1 MSTEPPSYEL
11 VRPLSGTIKTLIAQ
25 WPQLQLRNDVLYRVW
40 LNTESGQVERW
51 QLIPPPNR
59 RNNLIQLSHTGMTGG
74 HLGLRRTSAQLRKRV
89 YWPSW
94 KDDVQREINRC
105 TACSRYRREKPPRQ
119 GLLQDMRIGEPMDR
133 VGIDITGPHPAS
145 NSGFKYILTVIDH
158 FSRWAEAFP
167 IRNQEAVT
175 VARVLCDQFISR
187 FGCPRQILSD
197 QGPCFESRLFQ
208 DLCRQLQIDKI
219 RTSPYKPSTNGMVE
233 RFHKTLNSMLGKV
246 VSARQKDWDVC
257 LPGVMAAYRATPH
270 SSTGFSPN
278 LLFTGRET
286 IAPIDL
292 VLGDNLQIDPAVRN
306 VNEFVDNLLCRLQ
319 DTYVLVRSHTLQS
332 AQFRTARYN
341 LRARPVSFVPGQ
353 LVWYYCPRR
362 ITGVKMKWARFY
374 DGPYKILDQVGPVLY
389 RVQRTA
395 RSLPKLVYVDKLKP
409 YSGESPKNWEATAPE
424 EAVSLGESVGLFEL
438 PLETNEGTL
447 QRPKRSHVLP
457 ARYRL

>member
-1 MSTEPPSYEL
+1 M
-11 VRPLSGTIKTLIAQ
+11 
-25 WPQLQLRNDVLYRVW
+25 
-40 LNTESGQVERW
+40 
-51 QLIPPPNR
+51 
-59 RNNLIQLSHTGMTGG
+59 
-74 HLGLRRTSAQLRKRV
+74 RRTSAQIRKRV

-105 TACSRYRREKPPRQ
+105 PACARYRREKPPRQ

-133 VGIDITGPHPAS
+133 VGIDITGPHPVS
-145 NSGFKYILTVIDH
+145 NSGHKYILTVIDH

-175 VARVLCDQFISR
+175 VAKVLCDQFISR

-197 QGPCFESRLFQ
+197 QGPCFESHLFQ
-208 DLCRQLQIDKI
+208 DLCRRLQIDKI

-246 VSARQKDWDVC
+246 VSTRQKDWDLC

-278 LLFTGRET
+278 LLFTGREG

-292 VLGDNLQIDPAVRN
+292 VLGDSLLTYPAEQN
-306 VNEFVDNLLCRLQ
+306 VNEFVDKLFCRLQ
-319 DTYVLVRSHTLQS
+319 DTYTLVRSHTLQS
-332 AQFRTARYN
+332 ARYRTARYN
-341 LRARPVSFVPGQ
+341 LRARPAKFSPGQ
-353 LVWYYCPRR
+353 WVWYYCPRR
-362 ITGVKMKWARFY
+362 ITGVKVKWAKFY
-374 DGPYKILDQVGPVLY
+374 DGPYKILSQVGPVLY
-389 RVQRTA
+389 RIQRSA
-395 RSLPKLVYVDKLKP
+395 RSLPKLVYVDKLKLFE
-409 YSGESPKNWEATAPE
+409 GESPKDWEVIAPE
-424 EAVSLGESVGLFEL
+424 EVNTWDVSPGLIEL
-438 PLETNEGTL
+438 PLDESEGTL